1 MKSEP
6 VFLALKYTV
15 SIPWWGLLDSPGKMS
30 NFQTFS
36 GVRTRNKFFRGDN
49 ETHWGWFEDSARWT
63 DKYVVLRSSHKVCS
77 LRKGVLKNFTKF
89 TGKHL
94 CQSLFFNK
102 VAGLR
107 HRCFPVNFVKF
118 LTTTFLQN
126 SSGQL
131 LLSFHFPGDQE
142 LKQKRIYFVNCRDW
156 SPTTHSV
163 IMYL

>member
-15 SIPWWGLLDSPGKMS
+15 SLPWWGLLDSPGKMS

-77 LRKGVLKNFTKF
+77 VRKGVLKNFTKF

-107 HRCFPVNFVKF
+107 SATLLKKRLWHTCFPVNFTKF
-118 LTTTFLQN
+118 TRKPFSQNTFRW
-126 SSGQL
+126 L
-131 LLSFHFPGDQE
+131 LLI
-142 LKQKRIYFVNCRDW
+142 IY
-156 SPTTHSV
+156 
-163 IMYL
+163 IAK